1 MTGLI
6 PKGTI
11 TVEGHY
17 AMLTFRRRL
26 KHPIETVWAAITDPE
41 QRADWF
47 GVTTIDARVDG
58 TIETVAEGPPLPR
71 EQRTGR
77 GRILV
82 WNPPRVF
89 EHEWNQSLI
98 GETVIRYE
106 LIPEGDTT
114 ILTFTHRGLSLSNAK
129 GYAPGTHA
137 YLDRLDAHLSGTD
150 LPDWKQRYGEVQQ
163 AYYDVT

>member
-6 PKGTI
+6 PNGTI

-26 KHPIETVWAAITDPE
+26 NHPIETVWAALTDPE
-41 QRADWF
+41 QRANWF
-47 GVTTIDARVDG
+47 GMTTIDARVGG
-58 TIETVAEGPPLPR
+58 TIETIAEGPPLPS

-82 WNPPRVF
+82 WDPPRVF
-89 EHEWNQSLI
+89 EHEWNQSLT

-106 LIPEGDTT
+106 LIPEGGTT
-114 ILTFTHRGLSLSNAK
+114 ILTFTHRGLNLSNAK

-163 AYYDVT
+163 AHYDVT